1 MSPGAYFERHAQTLI
16 GAMGRLVR
24 RPLASMLIAC
34 VIGIALALPLMLQ
47 LLVQNARQLAGEGAE
62 AFEISVYLRPAV
74 DEAAA
79 RAVAARLRDRSELS
93 AVRLVTATQGLAQF
107 REHSGFGAALDLLDS
122 NPLPNVLVL
131 QPAENSRNPEAL
143 QRLQEELRQLPE
155 VDEVQLDT
163 MWVKRVQAIL
173 ELLRRL
179 VMYLGGLLLAGVV
192 VVVGRTIRFEVASRR
207 REIEVM
213 KLVGGSDGFARRPF
227 LYTGALYGLS
237 GGILCLGLVALMLH
251 LLQPAVLALT
261 ATYGS
266 AAGLSGPGG
275 PLSLMALGIALAL
288 GWLGAWISAT
298 WHIRRIDPG

>member
-1 MSPGAYFERHAQTLI
+1 MSLAAYFERHAQTLI

-24 RPLASMLIAC
+24 RPLATLLIAC
-34 VIGIALALPLMLQ
+34 VIGIALALPLLLQ
-47 LLVQNARQLAGEGAE
+47 LLVQNARQLAGGGAD
-62 AFEISVYLRPAV
+62 AFEISIYLKPSV

-79 RAVAARLRDRSELS
+79 RTLAARLRDRGDL
-93 AVRLVTATQGLAQF
+93 ATVRLITATQGLAQF

-131 QPAENSRNPEAL
+131 WPAEGSRNPEAL
-143 QRLQEELRQLPE
+143 QRLQGELRQLPG

-163 MWVKRVQAIL
+163 MWIKRVQAIL

-179 VMYLGGLLLAGVV
+179 VMYLGTLLLVGVAV
-192 VVVGRTIRFEVASRR
+192 MVGSTTRFEVASRR
-207 REIEVM
+207 REIEIM

-237 GGILCLGLVALMLH
+237 GGILCLALVALVLH

-261 ATYGS
+261 AAYGQT
-266 AAGLSGPGG
+266 AGLSGPDLS
-275 PLSLMALGIALAL
+275 LSLMALGAALAL

-298 WHIRRIDPG
+298 WQIRHIDPG

>member
-1 MSPGAYFERHAQTLI
+1 MRPGAWFERHAQSLV
-16 GAMGRLVR
+16 GALGRLVH
-24 RPLASMLIAC
+24 RPLATVLVTC

-47 LLVQNARQLAGEGAE
+47 ILIQNARQLAGEGAD
-62 AFEISVYLRPAV
+62 AFEISVYLKPSV

-79 RAVAARLRDRSELS
+79 RTLVAGLRDRNDLA
-93 AVRLVTATQGLAQF
+93 AVRLITATQGLAQF

-122 NPLPNVLVL
+122 NPLPNVLL
-131 QPAENSRNPEAL
+131 IWPARSSRSPTAL
-143 QRLQEELRQLPE
+143 QRLQEELKRLPG

-179 VMYLGGLLLAGVV
+179 VMYLGAVLLAGVA
-192 VVVGRTIRFEVASRR
+192 VVVGSTIRFEVASRR

-227 LYTGALYGLS
+227 LYTGALYGLC
-237 GGILCLGLVALMLH
+237 GGIFCLGLVALLLH

-261 ATYGS
+261 STYGS
-266 AAGLSGPGG
+266 AAGLSGPGLH
-275 PLSLMALGIALAL
+275 LSLTALGIALAL

-298 WHIRRIDPG
+298 WHIRDIDPG